1 VVPPVILTE
10 SRATAGVLERV
21 AGEYVCPIAGTAGQ
35 SGAGFLRT
43 EIAPLLVAGQR
54 VLYLGDLDR
63 SGSDIE
69 ENTRR
74 VLEGEVG
81 PLAWLRLGM
90 TDEQAQARNIEP
102 IWKVDRRDGRGHEAI
117 EVEALGQAE
126 VVALVRDA
134 LDALLPEP
142 LADVLE
148 REDLQRSAARAILAA
163 LDGHDDDADRA
174 TALRALADR
183 IEALV
188 DGSER

>member
-1 VVPPVILTE
+1 
-10 SRATAGVLERV
+10 
-21 AGEYVCPIAGTAGQ
+21 
-35 SGAGFLRT
+35 
-43 EIAPLLVAGQR
+43 
-54 VLYLGDLDR
+54 
-63 SGSDIE
+63 
-69 ENTRR
+69 
-74 VLEGEVG
+74 
-81 PLAWLRLGM
+81 M

-102 IWKVDRRDGRGHEAI
+102 IWKVDGRDGRGHEAI